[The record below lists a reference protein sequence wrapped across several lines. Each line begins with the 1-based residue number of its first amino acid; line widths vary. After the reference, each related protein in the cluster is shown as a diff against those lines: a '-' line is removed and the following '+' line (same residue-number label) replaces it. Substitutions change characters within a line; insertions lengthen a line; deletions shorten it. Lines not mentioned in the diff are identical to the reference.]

1 LAALAG
7 IGLARIYHIVFPA
20 WTVIGWPLL
29 LLIKRRSTFSLL
41 LVIIL
46 GLGIGLQRGGIF
58 VQKHQQL
65 ETLASTQVTIVVTAT
80 SDSVYNDKL
89 QTEFTAN
96 HIRLTEPYQK
106 TLAGTFKISGF
117 GEHMVY
123 RGDTVK
129 VHGRLFP
136 TRGSNQAAISFAQ
149 LETLGKGYSF
159 FADVSRRFSTGMRNA
174 LPEPLA
180 SFGLGLLIGL
190 RSAMPQD
197 ILNQLT
203 AVGLVHIVA
212 VSGYNLT
219 ILVRG
224 VSRLKVRSKYQKTA
238 ISLTLI
244 FVFVMVTGFSA
255 SIVRAALVS
264 SLSLWAAYYGL
275 RIKPVVLISFAA
287 ALTGLVNP
295 FYVWGDLSWY
305 LSFLAFFGI
314 LVIAPTIQARLFRR
328 KPKILTAVLIETLSA
343 ELMTLPLIM
352 MSFSQLSIVSL
363 LANVLVVPLVPFAM
377 LLSSVAAGAG
387 ALMPQVA
394 GWIAWPAVLLLDYM
408 LEIVRLL
415 ASVPSALMQ
424 ISISS
429 TFMLGF
435 YAILLIVIIN
445 MRRRSKSNPDEIE
458 TVLVR

>member
-1 LAALAG
+1 
-7 IGLARIYHIVFPA
+7 
-20 WTVIGWPLL
+20 
-29 LLIKRRSTFSLL
+29 
-41 LVIIL
+41 
-46 GLGIGLQRGGIF
+46 
-58 VQKHQQL
+58 
-65 ETLASTQVTIVVTAT
+65 
-80 SDSVYNDKL
+80 
-89 QTEFTAN
+89 
-96 HIRLTEPYQK
+96 
-106 TLAGTFKISGF
+106 
-117 GEHMVY
+117 
-123 RGDTVK
+123 
-129 VHGRLFP
+129 
-136 TRGSNQAAISFAQ
+136 
-149 LETLGKGYSF
+149 
-159 FADVSRRFSTGMRNA
+159 
-174 LPEPLA
+174 
-180 SFGLGLLIGL
+180 
-190 RSAMPQD
+190 
-197 ILNQLT
+197 
-203 AVGLVHIVA
+203 
-212 VSGYNLT
+212 
-219 ILVRG
+219 
-224 VSRLKVRSKYQKTA
+224 
-238 ISLTLI
+238 
-244 FVFVMVTGFSA
+244 MVTGFSA